1 MQDKDR
7 ALVEAEKSTVGWI
20 LDWAG
25 EKKSYYVSS
34 VVLAV
39 FNVAFKIAP
48 YFLIGQV
55 IAALL
60 SGERDTA
67 FYVTRIALVAVSFV
81 AAESSTAFPPA
92 ALIRLRSQYWQL

>member
-20 LDWAG
+20 LEWAG

-39 FNVAFKIAP
+39 FNVAFKIAQ
-48 YFLIGQV
+48 YFL
-55 IAALL
+55 
-60 SGERDTA
+60 
-67 FYVTRIALVAVSFV
+67 
-81 AAESSTAFPPA
+81 FPPA